1 MKRLQAHL
9 TYANVI
15 STLCLFLILGSG
27 AAFAATQLAK
37 NSVGSKQLKKNA
49 VTTAKIKN
57 GAVTGAKIKLGSL
70 GTVPSAANASKLD
83 GADAASYRGRVA
95 QVLKPGFGPSV
106 QVPSNI
112 ATNVTPE
119 GPSLSITVPAGVN
132 FVVADA
138 SISFADP
145 TSTSFTLVWVSAD
158 DATCGSSGLGYVNRT
173 FGSISSPTTRD
184 ELNQHLVFPVTPG
197 THNYSLCAYSTGG
210 EPQMFTRSL
219 ALQTVAGGPTG

>member
-1 MKRLQAHL
+1 MKKLRAQL
-9 TYANVI
+9 TYANVMATI
-15 STLCLFLILGSG
+15 AVFLVLGGG
-27 AAFAATQLAK
+27 AAVAAGGLGK
-37 NSVGSKQLKKNA
+37 NSVGPNQLKKNA

-57 GAVTGAKIKLGSL
+57 GAVTGAKIRLGSL
-70 GTVPSAANASKLD
+70 GTVPSATNASTLD
-83 GADAASYRGRVA
+83 GADAASYRGRVV
-95 QVLKPGFGPSV
+95 QVLKPGFGPDV
-106 QVPSNI
+106 KVPSGI

-119 GPSLSITVPAGVN
+119 GPSLGITVPAGVK

-173 FGSISSPTTRD
+173 FGSVSSPTTRD

-210 EPQMFTRSL
+210 EPQMFSRSL